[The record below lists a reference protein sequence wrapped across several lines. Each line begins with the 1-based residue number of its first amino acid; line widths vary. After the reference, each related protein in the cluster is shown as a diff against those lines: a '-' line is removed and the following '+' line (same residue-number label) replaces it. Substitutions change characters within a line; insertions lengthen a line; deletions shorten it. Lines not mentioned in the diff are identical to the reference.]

1 MKHRIT
7 AALERFSRAMLAPLS
22 YLSAAGLLLVV
33 GALLTS
39 GPLRQLLP
47 VLNWTPIRLAG
58 GLLYNSMM
66 VIINNLSIF
75 LCVGIAA
82 ARTRTEKQEAALL
95 ALMAYLVFLTANHTT
110 LEILGRLAESDGLTG
125 LAATGQTSILG
136 IQVMDTGVTGGILL
150 GFAAG
155 AMLYV
160 VVEEMIPEMSQGRH
174 SHIGVL
180 AFAAGFSVMMVLGV
194 ALG

>member
-1 MKHRIT
+1 M
-7 AALERFSRAMLAPLS
+7 
-22 YLSAAGLLLVV
+22 V

-39 GPLRQLLP
+39 SPLRQLLP

-66 VIINNLSIF
+66 VIVNNLSIF

-110 LEILGRLAESDGLTG
+110 LEILGRLAESDGHG
-125 LAATGQTSILG
+125 SDEHPGHPG
-136 IQVMDTGVTGGILL
+136 HGHRRD
-150 GFAAG
+150 
-155 AMLYV
+155 
-160 VVEEMIPEMSQGRH
+160 GRH
-174 SHIGVL
+174 P
-180 AFAAGFSVMMVLGV
+180 AGFCCCEDL
-194 ALG
+194 

>member
-1 MKHRIT
+1 MQKFLQKLEGVSQ
-7 AALERFSRAMLAPLS
+7 ALLDPLS
-22 YLSAAGLLLVV
+22 YLTAAGLLLVV

-39 GPLRQLLP
+39 SPLRQLLP

-66 VIINNLSIF
+66 VIVNNLSIF

-110 LEILGRLAESDGLTG
+110 LEIPW
-125 LAATGQTSILG
+125 AAWPRPT
-136 IQVMDTGVTGGILL
+136 
-150 GFAAG
+150 A
-155 AMLYV
+155 
-160 VVEEMIPEMSQGRH
+160 
-174 SHIGVL
+174 
-180 AFAAGFSVMMVLGV
+180 
-194 ALG
+194 

>member
-1 MKHRIT
+1 MDWPVRHAGKEDKQVQKFLQKLEGVSQ
-7 AALERFSRAMLAPLS
+7 ALLDPLS
-22 YLSAAGLLLVV
+22 YLTAAGLLLVV

-39 GPLRQLLP
+39 SPLRQLLP

-66 VIINNLSIF
+66 AIVNNLSIF

-110 LEILGRLAESDGLTG
+110 LELLDRLAEADGHGSDEHPGHPG
-125 LAATGQTSILG
+125 HGHRC
-136 IQVMDTGVTGGILL
+136 D
-150 GFAAG
+150 
-155 AMLYV
+155 
-160 VVEEMIPEMSQGRH
+160 GRH
-174 SHIGVL
+174 P
-180 AFAAGFSVMMVLGV
+180 AGLCRCED
-194 ALG
+194 L